1 MLEVIEPEEPS
12 KPLISA
18 VTGQPFGPR
27 VRYISEKQEEES
39 TDDEPESESDD
50 EVRYVQD
57 EAPEVPS
64 EFWHIQKLIRYMK
77 AGNQTATMVAVCLLK
92 DYDLTNRIIQ
102 KAIREMG
109 GLEILV
115 NLLETRDLKCQNGSL
130 SVLLQI
136 VSSTE
141 MRRHLIDLGFS
152 CRDYGYCCTN

>member
-27 VRYISEKQEEES
+27 VRYISEKEEEES

-50 EVRYVQD
+50 ELRFVQD

-92 DYDLTNRIIQ
+92 DYDLTNRVIH
-102 KAIREMG
+102 
-109 GLEILV
+109 LV
-115 NLLETRDLKCQNGSL
+115 FIPYNYN
-130 SVLLQI
+130 
-136 VSSTE
+136 
-141 MRRHLIDLGFS
+141 FN
-152 CRDYGYCCTN
+152 Y